1 MMKKDVY
8 PFKNTND
15 RKKLSETSLPRNQDF
30 YINLNIGDVTKKDWE
45 DFGIKNLGKYHDL
58 YVRSNTVLFVDVIC
72 EYVS

>member
-8 PFKNTND
+8 RFKNTND

-45 DFGIKNLGKYHDL
+45 DFGIKNLSKYHDL